1 MQTLLTSDELDKTLP
16 FLCMG
21 HDDSSGKIC
30 IGDGGDG
37 VYIDWANV
45 GRQQVFECMDQKM
58 RAITKELGGTFI
70 QNPLWSDM
78 MDKKLVTVHP
88 LGGCPMGS
96 NGREGVINH
105 KGEVFIGKQFRM
117 LSLLLLHLKY
127 SLPIRLRSLC
137 TYFNYH

>member
-1 MQTLLTSDELDKTLP
+1 MTFSLQTLLSCNELDKTLP

-21 HDDSSGKIC
+21 HDDSSGEIH

-45 GRQQVFECMDQKM
+45 GRQQVFECMNQKM

-70 QNPLWSDM
+70 QNPVWSEM
-78 MDKKLVTVHP
+78 MNKKLVTVHP

-96 NGREGVINH
+96 NGREGVVNH
-105 KGEVFIGKQFRM
+105 KGEVFIGKHFQNDR
-117 LSLLLLHLKY
+117 
-127 SLPIRLRSLC
+127 
-137 TYFNYH
+137 